1 MTPAPAGHSGP
12 ARLSVAI
19 SLFNYADYISTALA
33 SVCQQTMAEA
43 IELIVVDD
51 ASTDHSLQTVERFQQ
66 ENAALVGRLAA
77 FHLERH
83 PQNRGLA
90 EARNSAFA
98 LASTP
103 QVLVLDADNRLLP
116 EACACLL
123 EALEQAPSSV
133 GATYPLLVVEGHSSQ
148 AIANELPW
156 NPQRLRQGNTLDALA
171 LVRRSAWQQVGGF
184 VHTPGGWEDYDFWC
198 RFVEAGLSAL
208 QVPQLLAVYHHHGDS
223 MKNSETAARQQ
234 ELRQLLQRR
243 HPWLELTP
251 AAAS

>member
-1 MTPAPAGHSGP
+1 MNLPTSGAT

-19 SLFNYADYISTALA
+19 SLFNYGHYIAA
-33 SVCQQTMAEA
+33 AIESVCRQTIAAA

-51 ASTDHSLQTVERFQQ
+51 ASTDDSLAVVERFRREQ
-66 ENAALVGRLAA
+66 AALVGRLAA
-77 FHLERH
+77 FRLEHH

-90 EARNSAFA
+90 EARNTAFA
-98 LASTP
+98 LARTP

-116 EACACLL
+116 EACALL
-123 EALEQAPSSV
+123 LAALEPAPASV
-133 GATYPLLVVEGHSSQ
+133 GAAYPLLVVEGHPSQ

-223 MKNSETAARQQ
+223 MKNSETAAREQ
-234 ELRQLLQRR
+234 ELRALLQRR
-243 HPWLELTP
+243 HPWLELTAP
-251 AAAS
+251 AAS